1 MAKTCISRA
10 QRAYS
15 RMTWPKIADPITGEL
30 KPMSSKRTITL
41 HYPNPINPEA
51 KAAAKAARAAKWAKK
66 LKKNDSE
73 G

>member
-10 QRAYS
+10 QRARS
-15 RMTWPKIADPITGEL
+15 RATWPGEL

-41 HYPNPINPEA
+41 HYPNPIDPQA
-51 KAAAKAARAAKWAKK
+51 KVAAKAARIAKWAKK
-66 LKKNDSE
+66 LKKNDME